1 MKKLKENGITL
12 VALVITIIVLLILAS
27 INISILFGNHGL
39 LKRAKIA
46 TNEYE
51 KSAKNEQEQIGELI
65 DIIDNPNG
73 KSIITYYIDTDII
86 YKEEVAKKSDCLKP
100 ITFVPEK
107 MGWKFVGWRE
117 DNVASGEVLTEK
129 KANSNINLYAVFKEE
144 ITLSY
149 NANGGNKAPESQKE
163 YKYYNNGNTVN
174 PSFTLSEAISKSS
187 YTFRHWRLNG
197 TSGTEYNARGSIT
210 LSTNATMYASWIANT
225 VYLYN
230 SGNENTSF
238 TGGWLAYLESGSG
251 NATYTTTKQSSN
263 LYISTVCNLTQAKRT
278 AGFKTSKVVDL
289 KGYNKLYVKLRFIT
303 NNNAA
308 YYIKSLNT
316 NKVYYM
322 HGNTSAQDITT
333 TNSFNI
339 SGNTGLQLAI
349 TLYSSFTKDTT
360 GYLYIYQ
367 VWATV

>member
-163 YKYYNNGNTVN
+163 YKYYNNGNIKN
-174 PSFTLSEAISKSS
+174 PSFILSEAITRNDYEFQKWKLGSIDGKS
-187 YTFRHWRLNG
+187 
-197 TSGTEYNARGSIT
+197 YNAEETIEISSNT
-210 LSTNATMYASWIANT
+210 TMYAEWKNIYT
-225 VYLYN
+225 
-230 SGNENTSF
+230 ET
-238 TGGWLAYLESGSG
+238 
-251 NATYTTTKQSSN
+251 TYTYKISDPRHLECRSN
-263 LYISTVCNLTQAKRT
+263 SCRSKLYIW
-278 AGFKTSKVVDL
+278 
-289 KGYNKLYVKLRFIT
+289 RFFI
-303 NNNAA
+303 
-308 YYIKSLNT
+308 Y
-316 NKVYYM
+316 
-322 HGNTSAQDITT
+322 
-333 TNSFNI
+333 SF
-339 SGNTGLQLAI
+339 
-349 TLYSSFTKDTT
+349 
-360 GYLYIYQ
+360 
-367 VWATV
+367 